1 MTTATVEILDQGLN
15 VLEKISDEDYCTSL
29 PLVYGG
35 TIGGHYRHVL
45 EHFST
50 LLKCLEQPVVDY
62 DLRERNESIEN
73 KRSAAI
79 DATLELRK
87 AWEKVEAAQFD
98 LPIQLQGNISSSDSE
113 KVSLQSSYGRE
124 AAYTI
129 AHAHHHFAII
139 GVMCA
144 LLDNPQ
150 SNEFGVAPS
159 TIKFKKSQTT

>member
-1 MTTATVEILDQGLN
+1 MTKATVEILDQGLS
-15 VLEKISDEDYCTSL
+15 VLEKISDKDYCTSL

-50 LLKCLEQPVVDY
+50 LLKSLDQAVVDY
-62 DLRERNESIEN
+62 DLRERNEAIESQ
-73 KRSAAI
+73 RLAAI

-87 AWEKVEAAQFD
+87 AWAKVEDAKYD
-98 LPIQLQGNISSSDSE
+98 LPIHLQGNISSSQSE
-113 KVSLQSSYGRE
+113 KASMQSSYGRE
-124 AAYTI
+124 VAYTI

-144 LLDNPQ
+144 LLNNPQ
-150 SNEFGVAPS
+150 SNDFGVAPS
-159 TIKFKKSQTT
+159 TLKFKKSQAT